1 VADVSASRID
11 IAKLQRDLQTAFDD
25 YDAAV
30 ESGADDRC
38 RTARKLVMDPVR
50 AEIERAANGWAQG
63 IYLFAEDAKDVDGLI
78 YIGCAHRG
86 DLRRRL
92 EQYLIRDVS
101 SMDLRMY
108 GRTIE
113 ERSAVADRRLAAAM
127 PRTADDTRASFVQG
141 HLRSLRLAF
150 GGSLFIASSTGGPS
164 TVGAEGMLIST
175 AWSLGACLENRKCEW
190 PLPHARVEGRDLAL
204 STVQAWQS
212 AGLSAQLASL
222 WIEALSRLCV
232 GQ

>member
-1 VADVSASRID
+1 VADVAASCID
-11 IAKLQRDLQTAFDD
+11 IAKLQRDLQTAFDA

-30 ESGADDRC
+30 ESGTEDRC
-38 RTARKLVMDPVR
+38 RAARKLVMDPVR
-50 AEIERAANGWAQG
+50 PEIERATNGWMQG
-63 IYLFAEDAKDVDGLI
+63 IYLFANRGRDIDGLI

-92 EQYLIRDVS
+92 EQYLIRDIS

-108 GRTIE
+108 ARTIE
-113 ERSAVADRRLAAAM
+113 ERSAVADRRLAATM

-141 HLRSLRLAF
+141 HLRSLRLVS

-175 AWSLGACLENRKCEW
+175 AWSLGARLENLKCEW
-190 PLPHARVEGRDLAL
+190 PLPHARVEARNLAL
-204 STVQAWQS
+204 ATVQAWRN
-212 AGLSAQLASL
+212 AGLSAQLAGL
-222 WIEALSRLCV
+222 WTEELSRLGV
-232 GQ
+232 G